1 MKATVSY
8 KNLILESI
16 IPLLSVVIWIFVI
29 CGISQYNWT
38 NPMWENVFFIF
49 VVLDVLFLLS
59 IYPIAVLIKCI
70 LYDHYTFLEY
80 DNNCKIFEYERKD
93 IKVFFSLSEVKSFS
107 LIRPC
112 IRSAVGTIYE
122 VELTSGCVITITD
135 LLEDTQQMVEF
146 LKITNTYYESVLF
159 RTFYNHPPIN

>member
-1 MKATVSY
+1 MKASVSH

-16 IPLLSVVIWIFVI
+16 IPLSSVVIWILVI
-29 CGISQYNWT
+29 YGILQYNWT
-38 NPMWENVFFIF
+38 NPMWENVLFIF

-70 LYDHYTFLEY
+70 LYDHDTFLKY
-80 DNNCKIFEYERKD
+80 DNKRGVFEYERKD
-93 IKVFFSLSEVKSFS
+93 IKMFFSLSEVKSFS

-122 VELTSGCVITITD
+122 VELTSGCVIIITD
-135 LLEDTQQMVEF
+135 LLADTQQMVEF